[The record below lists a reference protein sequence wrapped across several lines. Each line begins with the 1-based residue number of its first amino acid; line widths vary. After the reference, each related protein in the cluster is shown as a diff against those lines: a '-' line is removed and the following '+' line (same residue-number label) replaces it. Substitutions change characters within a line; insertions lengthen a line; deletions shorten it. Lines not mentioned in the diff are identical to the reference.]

1 METGQRITGLMYIKI
16 NNMPYTIAFYIHHH
30 GAGHF
35 MRSLAIAKALNHD
48 DIVFLGSGLTHLK
61 DEIPTNIRVIDLPLD
76 VPKDDEP
83 ALGEGS
89 EVDCFHYSP
98 LQVTGITQRVAIM
111 TKFFMENERVLLV
124 VDVSVEVTL
133 LARLCG
139 IPTVV
144 MRQHGE
150 RTDLPHSLAYQSAEL
165 LIAPFSKEMETSNND
180 TLIDKTF
187 YSGGFSRYE
196 AESKVVKT
204 YQDQVAII
212 IGQGGSSI
220 DAESIYLIA
229 KTCPSLYFHVLG
241 DVALSQKE
249 AVTNVT
255 FHGRIGNVKEVLLRC
270 GLVIGNLGHN
280 TVMEVAALNKPFIG
294 IPESRPFNEQIDK
307 AKSIQGVEGFIS
319 VFPEDVRQT
328 QWNDTILKL
337 LAVNPKLN
345 NILNPDALVD
355 IAAKLKAVAKRL
367 LS

>member
-1 METGQRITGLMYIKI
+1 MFTKTNKMS
-16 NNMPYTIAFYIHHH
+16 YTVAFYIHHH

-35 MRSLAIAKALNHD
+35 MRSLAIAKALRNTN
-48 DIVFLGSGLTHLK
+48 IVFLGSGLSPFK
-61 DEIPTNIRVIDLPLD
+61 DDIPANIRLIDLPLD
-76 VPKDDEP
+76 VAKDDEL
-83 ALGEGS
+83 ARAQES
-89 EVDCFHYSP
+89 EVDCFHYAP
-98 LQVTGITQRVAIM
+98 LQVRGVTQRVALV
-111 TKFFMENERVLLV
+111 TKFFMENQPVLLI
-124 VDVSVEVTL
+124 VDVSVEVAL

-150 RTDLPHSLAYQSAEL
+150 RTDLPHILAYQSAEL
-165 LIAPFSKEMETSNND
+165 LIAPFSKEMETSKDDNV
-180 TLIDKTF
+180 LGKTF

-196 AESKVVKT
+196 AEHNPVKI

-220 DAESIYLIA
+220 DAESIYFIA
-229 KTCPSLYFHVLG
+229 KTCPTLYFHVLG

-294 IPESRPFNEQIDK
+294 IPEPRPFNEQIDK
-307 AKSIQGVEGFIS
+307 AKSIQDNEGFIAI
-319 VFPEDVRQT
+319 FPEEIKQT
-328 QWNDTILKL
+328 EWNNLISGL
-337 LAVNPKLN
+337 LAVNPKLKD
-345 NILNPDALVD
+345 ILNQDALEE
-355 IAAKLKAVAKRL
+355 IAATLKKKAKKLF
-367 LS
+367 S